1 MLWEAVRDLGVGPG
15 VDVYVDFDGTI
26 APAEPT
32 DRLFDRFADPS
43 WRAIDLAWQTGELK
57 SWEAMAQNVALL
69 RATPEQLTGF
79 LRTIPI
85 DPAFPAFVDLCRR
98 SRARVTVVSDGL
110 DLVLATVLGAAGIA
124 LPCFANQLV
133 SIGGDR

>member
-43 WRAIDLAWQTGELK
+43 WRAIDLAWQAGELK

-110 DLVLATVLGAAGIA
+110 DLVLATVLDAAGIA

>member
-43 WRAIDLAWQTGELK
+43 WRAIDLAWQAGELR

-85 DPAFPAFVDLCRR
+85 DPAFVGLCRR

-110 DLVLATVLGAAGIA
+110 DLVLATVLDAAGIA